1 MSEEKHADGNGW
13 NKYEKLVLSE
23 ITRIAK
29 NTEDIRD
36 ATEKSN
42 MQFVNLISQ
51 VELRVLHKMSLIN
64 REIAALQVKAGI
76 WGCAAAIATV
86 LVALGIF
93 IVQQAW
99 AAPH

>member
-1 MSEEKHADGNGW
+1 MPEKHPDGNGW
-13 NKYEKLVLSE
+13 NEYERYVLAE

-29 NTEDIRD
+29 NTDDIRI

-42 MQFVNLISQ
+42 IQFVNLISQ
-51 VELRVLHKMSLIN
+51 VELRVLAKMSVIN
-64 REIAALQVKAGI
+64 QEIAALKIKAGI